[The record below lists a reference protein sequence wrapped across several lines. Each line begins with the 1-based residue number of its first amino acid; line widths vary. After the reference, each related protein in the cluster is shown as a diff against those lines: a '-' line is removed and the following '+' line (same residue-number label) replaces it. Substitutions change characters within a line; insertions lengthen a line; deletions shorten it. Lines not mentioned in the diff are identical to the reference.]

1 MHIAILDHDKCHPK
15 RCNHECQYYCP
26 PVRSGTPT
34 IEFPEP
40 DSQAVINEGL
50 CIGCGICVHRC
61 PFKAIKIVT
70 IPDELNHDLT
80 HQYGLNSFRL
90 YSLPELSKGK
100 VTALLGQN
108 GMGKS
113 TTLKILSGLLVPNF
127 GNYEEPASKNSVTE
141 KFATSVMGDYFSGLY
156 DGSKKAVLKDQNVD
170 LIPKVVSGT
179 IGEVLKKGDVQ
190 GRFDDIV
197 SMLNL
202 GASLNKDVKSCSG
215 GELQRFA
222 IGATLLKEADIY
234 LFDEMSSYLDIAER
248 IRVAGVIQKLAKEKT
263 VMVVEHDLALM
274 DWMADTVH
282 VVYGQTG
289 TYGIISGQRTSNK
302 AINSF
307 LEGYLREENVRIRN
321 YTIDFHEKSDRRV
334 STGIEIASWT
344 DMEKTLGDFKLRINN
359 GMIRTGEVI
368 GVLGKNA
375 LGKSSFA
382 KMLAG
387 VTEPDSGSLSRTLK
401 ISYKPQYISSDFD
414 GTVFALFAQALQER
428 MQSGLIKNE
437 IIQPLEIEPL
447 YDQNVQDL
455 SGGELQ
461 RVSIALTLSMD
472 SDLYILDEPS
482 AHLDSAYRMSAARI
496 IKRVMENNKKS
507 AFVIDHDV
515 YFIDLIS
522 DALIVFDG
530 KPGQE
535 GESHGPISM
544 REGMNLFLKD
554 AGVTFRRDAV
564 TRRPRIN
571 KTDSR
576 LDKTQRESGNYYY
589 SE

>member
-1 MHIAILDHDKCHPK
+1 
-15 RCNHECQYYCP
+15 
-26 PVRSGTPT
+26 
-34 IEFPEP
+34 
-40 DSQAVINEGL
+40 
-50 CIGCGICVHRC
+50 VHRC
-61 PFKAIKIVT
+61 PFGAIKIVT
-70 IPDELNHDLT
+70 VPDELNHDLT
-80 HQYGLNSFRL
+80 HQYALNSFRL
-90 YSLPELSKGK
+90 YSIPELSRGK

-113 TTLKILSGLLVPNF
+113 TTLKILAGILVPNF
-127 GNYEEPASKNSVTE
+127 GKYDEPASKKSVTD
-141 KFATSVMGDYFSGLY
+141 KYATSVMGDYFGGLY
-156 DGSKKAVLKDQNVD
+156 DGKMKAVLKDQNVD

-179 IGEVLKKGDVQ
+179 IGEVLKRGDPQ
-190 GRFDDIV
+190 GRMDEIA

-202 GASLNKDVKSCSG
+202 DASLNKEVKSCSG

-222 IGATLLKEADIY
+222 IGATLLKDADIY
-234 LFDEMSSYLDIAER
+234 LFDEMSSYLDVAER
-248 IRVAGVIQKLAKEKT
+248 IRVAGIIQKLAKKKT

-282 VVYGQTG
+282 VVYGQTA
-289 TYGIISGQRTSNK
+289 TYGIISEQRTSNK

-321 YTIDFHEKSDRRV
+321 YSIDFHEKSDRRV

-344 DMEKTLGDFKLRINN
+344 DMEKTLGDFKLKIN
-359 GMIRTGEVI
+359 GGLIRTGEVI

-387 VTEPDSGSLSRTLK
+387 VTEPDSGSLSKTLR
-401 ISYKPQYISSDFD
+401 ISYKPQYISTDFD
-414 GTVFALFAQALQER
+414 GTVFSLLAQALQER

-437 IIQPLEIEPL
+437 IIQPLEIEAL

-522 DALIVFDG
+522 DALIVFGGTPG
-530 KPGQE
+530 KE
-535 GESHGPISM
+535 GESHGPLSM

-554 AGVTFRRDAV
+554 AGVSFRRDAL

-571 KTDSR
+571 KSDSR